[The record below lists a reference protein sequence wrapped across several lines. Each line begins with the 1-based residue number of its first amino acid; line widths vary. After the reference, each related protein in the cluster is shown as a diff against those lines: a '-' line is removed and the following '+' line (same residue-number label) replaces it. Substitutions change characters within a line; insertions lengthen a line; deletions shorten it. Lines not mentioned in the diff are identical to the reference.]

1 MTIEL
6 IQAIGEHIVVPI
18 CISVCVCVVA
28 YLALR

>member
-18 CISVCVCVVA
+18 CILIGVIA
-28 YLALR
+28 WLYFLTR